1 MGKAWGLG
9 CESCPSH
16 GGSEYK
22 AMCGSGPPGV
32 MVNPMTNQTEE
43 IDECQLMPGT
53 TLRIMFISIFYIPI
67 SDLNASNTFSYMPVQ
82 RYVPTWEMY
91 QHDGKFQMRLQ
102 AGI

>member
-1 MGKAWGLG
+1 MSTHAR
-9 CESCPSH
+9 
-16 GGSEYK
+16 YN
-22 AMCGSGPPGV
+22 AQNNV
-32 MVNPMTNQTEE
+32 
-43 IDECQLMPGT
+43 
-53 TLRIMFISIFYIPI
+53 YIYFLYI